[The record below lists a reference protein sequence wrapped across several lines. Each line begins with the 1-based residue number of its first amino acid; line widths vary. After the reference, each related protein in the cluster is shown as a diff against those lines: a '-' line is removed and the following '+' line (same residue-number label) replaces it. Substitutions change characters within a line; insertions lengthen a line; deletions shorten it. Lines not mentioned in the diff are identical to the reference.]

1 MERKKIILAD
11 KCLIVFVIVI
21 LLLCESC
28 GLKEIAGIDDVKV
41 KTDTRVILPLA
52 YGAINLQT
60 LIDYVNRNNLI
71 FSPDS
76 DGYFSFE
83 PTIKYYEFPDTFAF
97 QGSMLDV
104 LSQLELR
111 IETEN
116 RLPIGIKLT
125 LDFADYASRKVYGPE
140 IVCNILEPADIDH
153 NGEVAKSSHHIE
165 TIILTKQLI
174 VEYRNANAIFVKFNF
189 FLPDIDDQKI
199 YVNQKNSLSLNI
211 GVVVQAK
218 SNEN

>member
-11 KCLIVFVIVI
+11 KCLIAFVIVI
-21 LLLCESC
+21 LFLIESC
-28 GLKEIAGIDDVKV
+28 GLNEISGIDDIKV
-41 KTDTRVILPLA
+41 KTETRVVLPLA
-52 YGAINLQT
+52 YGTINLQT
-60 LIDYVNRNNLI
+60 LIDYANRNDLI
-71 FSPDS
+71 FSSDS

-116 RLPIGIKLT
+116 RLPIGIKLA
-125 LDFADYASRKVYGPE
+125 LSFADSVSLNVFGPE
-140 IVCNILEPADIDH
+140 IVCDLLEPAAIDQ
-153 NGEVAKSSHHIE
+153 NGKVTEPSHHLE

-174 VEYRNANAIFVKFNF
+174 EEYRNANAIFVKFNF
-189 FLPDIDDQKI
+189 FLPDIDDEKI
-199 YVNQKNSLSLNI
+199 YVNQKDSLSLNI